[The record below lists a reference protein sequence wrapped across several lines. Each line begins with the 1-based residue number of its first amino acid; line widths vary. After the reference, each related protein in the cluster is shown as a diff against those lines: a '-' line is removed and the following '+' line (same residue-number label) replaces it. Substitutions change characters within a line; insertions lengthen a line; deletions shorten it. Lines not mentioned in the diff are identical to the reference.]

1 MDERTAVWNIP
12 YSGFCFL
19 TKKKKKYAPFTI
31 K

>member
-19 TKKKKKYAPFTI
+19 TKKKKYAPFTV

>member
-19 TKKKKKYAPFTI
+19 TKKKYAPFTI